1 MMTNKMSDKIL
12 VLGVDGMD
20 PRLTSKYVK
29 AGKMP
34 NVQKFIEAGSARA
47 DLVLLGGQPTVTP
60 PMWTTLATGTY
71 PVTHGITCFYRQ
83 SKTDLDVIEYNLDSS
98 NCHAEPIWNVFAEA
112 GKKTLV
118 WHWPGSSWPPTS
130 DSPNLHVVDG
140 TTPGSVCMG
149 NCQVDGEYIVMASVR
164 TEEITYK
171 TSAAADAMVP
181 CVITDLEVK
190 EDKNEADVAERVTAK
205 EIHNL
210 IMSRTDG
217 LEFESGNT
225 PLDVAFSPISEAKGW
240 ANAPAGAKEFTL
252 LLSQGYIRRPALI
265 IPNKDGIYDTVL
277 IYRSKKDAE
286 PLATLP
292 NDVFVRNIID
302 DGIKH
307 DAHIPCNRS
316 MRVLELEPD
325 GSRLKMWVSASM
337 DIQNDDVWHPR
348 SLHKEITEA
357 VGPVPPTSMIC
368 IQDAQLTT
376 KCMNACWYQS
386 ADWQSGALNH
396 LIKNDGFEVIFS
408 HFHSIDLQVH
418 TFIRHMKHKFDTKL
432 EEETYAQFMED
443 IYIQTDY
450 YLGKFLHL
458 LDEGWTVIILSDH
471 ALVCPVNNPPMI
483 GDVMGVNVRVMQELG
498 FTVLKTDADG
508 KELREIDWSKTRAVA
523 VRGNH
528 IYLNIKGRDKYGI
541 VEPEDQYELEEEIM
555 TALYGYRHPE
565 TNHRA
570 VAMALRNR
578 DAVLL
583 GMGGPECG
591 DIIYWTA
598 EGYNYDHCD
607 GLSTTYGYAD
617 TSLSPI
623 FIAAGKG
630 IKKGYTTTRIIRQV
644 DVAPTISVLGGVRM
658 TRDCE
663 GAPVYQI
670 LDI

>member
-1 MMTNKMSDKIL
+1 MANALSNKIL

-29 AGKMP
+29 EGKMP
-34 NVQKFIEAGSARA
+34 NVQKYIEAGSARA

-71 PVTHGITCFYRQ
+71 PITHGITCFYRQ

-98 NCHAEPIWNVFAEA
+98 NCQAEPIWNVFAEA

-130 DSPNLHVVDG
+130 ESPNLHVVDG

-149 NCQVDGEYIVMASVR
+149 NCQVDGEYLVMASVR

-190 EDKNEADVAERVTAK
+190 EDKNEPDVAERVTAK

-225 PLDVAFSPISEAKGW
+225 PLDVAFSPIIEAKGW
-240 ANAPAGAKEFTL
+240 TDAPQGAKEFTL

-265 IPNKDGIYDTVL
+265 IANQDGIYDTVL
-277 IYRSKKDAE
+277 IYRSKKDDQ
-286 PLATLP
+286 PLAVLP
-292 NDVFVRNIID
+292 RDVFVPNIID

-325 GSRLKMWVSASM
+325 GSRLKMWVSAAM
-337 DIQNDDVWHPR
+337 DIQNDDVWHPK
-348 SLHKEITEA
+348 SLHQEITEH

-386 ADWQSGALNH
+386 ADWQSSALNY
-396 LIKNDGFEVIFS
+396 LIANDGFEVVLS
-408 HFHSIDLQVH
+408 HFHSVDLQAH

-432 EEETYAQFMED
+432 DEETYAKFMED

-471 ALVCPVNNPPMI
+471 ALVCPVNNPPML

-498 FTVLKTDADG
+498 FTVLKTDENG
-508 KELREIDWSKTRAVA
+508 NELREIDWSKTRAVA

-541 VEPEDQYELEEEIM
+541 VEPADQYELEEEIM

-630 IKKGYTTTRIIRQV
+630 IKKGFTTSRIIRQV
-644 DVAPTISVLGGVRM
+644 DVAPTLSVLGGVRM
-658 TRDCE
+658 THQCE
-663 GAPVYQI
+663 GAPAYQI
-670 LDI
+670 FDI